1 VGVVPFFLRLCTGYH
16 ACDIHRVISY
26 LSILLPIVLLVGT
39 SEPPR
44 HADGRVRHSSRPSAQ
59 KKSSPISAKA
69 AAQLDDY
76 QVPAGTPLMI
86 RLRTAVDSGSA
97 RIDDAVRATLLEPV
111 TQDGVELIPK
121 GSTLHGKI
129 SEVLPASR
137 QNRTGRLVMG
147 FHVIEH
153 VETRSLATIK
163 ARAVPFE
170 ATLAPKEKFRDV
182 RVPADQRMIL
192 TLASPL
198 KVHIPRA
205 R

>member
-1 VGVVPFFLRLCTGYH
+1 MIR
-16 ACDIHRVISY
+16 Y

-39 SEPPR
+39 SEPPL
-44 HADGRVRHSSRPSAQ
+44 HADGRDRHWSHPSAQ
-59 KKSSPISAKA
+59 KKSSPIRATA
-69 AAQLDDY
+69 PAQLDDY

-86 RLRTAVDSGSA
+86 RLRTAVDSASA

-121 GSTLHGKI
+121 GSTLHGKV
-129 SEVLPASR
+129 SEVLQASR

-153 VETRSLATIK
+153 AETRSLATIK
-163 ARAVPFE
+163 TRAVPFE

-182 RVPADQRMIL
+182 RVSADERMIL

>member
-1 VGVVPFFLRLCTGYH
+1 VFR
-16 ACDIHRVISY
+16 Y

-39 SEPPR
+39 SEPPL
-44 HADGRVRHSSRPSAQ
+44 HADGRDRHWSHPSAQ
-59 KKSSPISAKA
+59 KNSSSIRATAP
-69 AAQLDDY
+69 AQLDDY

-86 RLRTAVDSGSA
+86 RLRTAVDSASA

-121 GSTLHGKI
+121 GSTLHGKV
-129 SEVLPASR
+129 SEVLQASR

-163 ARAVPFE
+163 TRAVPFE

-182 RVPADQRMIL
+182 RVPADERMIL